1 MILQKKDT
9 VITINEPQ
17 MHHSFDDSNDLS
29 MKENSSGKQIVSVS
43 RQKMYEKLRNRRS
56 KWTFWCSGNKRKV
69 QKTEKRD
76 SKNDKIEKED
86 QMKTADLMVFL

>member
-1 MILQKKDT
+1 
-9 VITINEPQ
+9 
-17 MHHSFDDSNDLS
+17 MHHSFDDSNDPS
-29 MKENSSGKQIVSVS
+29 AKENSSGKPIVSVS
-43 RQKMYEKLRNRRS
+43 RQRMYDKLKYRRS

-86 QMKTADLMVFL
+86 QMDAEDLMVFL